1 MADITD
7 FEVIHFVD
15 EVIRP
20 MAEDFRALKSE
31 VDSATNKWFGGIN
44 AKVPNEA
51 GDILQDGREGS
62 GVSRLSGADI
72 VNFITEIVAYQTQIN
87 QSGVAGVI
95 SKPCVRALTVLD

>member
-15 EVIRP
+15 EIIRP
-20 MAEDFRALKSE
+20 MAEDFRALKAE
-31 VDSATNKWFGGIN
+31 VDSATNKWFEGIN
-44 AKVPNEA
+44 AKVPNDA
-51 GDILQDGREGS
+51 GSILQDDRASG

-72 VNFITEIVAYQTQIN
+72 TNFITQMLAYQTQLN

-95 SKPCVRALTVLD
+95 SKPCVRAMTVLD